1 MMNNRNFLY
10 NIDQLQQ
17 LFKNNIS
24 VVFDSNY
31 YKKNINKKLLDLR

>member
-24 VVFDSNY
+24 VVLIQIITKILIKTSRFKRN
-31 YKKNINKKLLDLR
+31 